1 VGVQPSLARLGRAP
15 QGRAPAH
22 IAPQMVGRPQAR
34 ASFTHAPG
42 SSPSRIG
49 IGSQPAAVRPARNT
63 LSDGGDYTA
72 AAAATADASEV
83 VETSKQAQQRR
94 LMSLQVD
101 AALHC
106 MPSLSTTYG

>member
-1 VGVQPSLARLGRAP
+1 MNEITDSLNGKVEALGKKFETGMA
-15 QGRAPAH
+15 AL
-22 IAPQMVGRPQAR
+22 M
-34 ASFTHAPG
+34 
-42 SSPSRIG
+42 
-49 IGSQPAAVRPARNT
+49 AAVRPARNT